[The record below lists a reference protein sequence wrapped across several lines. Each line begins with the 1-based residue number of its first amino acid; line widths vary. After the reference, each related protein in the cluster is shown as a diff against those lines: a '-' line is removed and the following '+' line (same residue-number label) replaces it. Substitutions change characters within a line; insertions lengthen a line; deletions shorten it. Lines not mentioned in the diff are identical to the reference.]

1 MIPKIIHYIWFGGDK
16 NPIVLKAIKTWKK
29 NAPDYEIKEWN
40 EKDFSEEKNEFF
52 RNALKNKD
60 YAFAS
65 DYARLLILKKY
76 GGLYLDT
83 DMYLLKNPTS
93 KIAGRDLAFSIQDP
107 QVIFSTS
114 FIAAKPEQEFIRKAL
129 ALYQKTEYVNGK
141 MVPNTELL
149 SPLLTSMYNFESLDK
164 TQVRMNDK
172 IIAYNSNVFLQ
183 PSFSSVA
190 MHVGEKSWSAHTK
203 HDNIRIKMR
212 QNITTSVEAGFFR
225 FFNDIFRRLI

>member
-1 MIPKIIHYIWFGGDK
+1 MVPKTIHYIWFGGDK

-40 EKDFSEEKNEFF
+40 EKDFSEEKNKFF
-52 RNALKNKD
+52 RNALKKQD

-83 DMYLLKNPTS
+83 DMFLLKNPTS
-93 KIAGRDLAFSIQDP
+93 KIIGRDLAFSIQDP

-129 ALYQKTEYVNGK
+129 DLYQRIEYVNGK
-141 MVPNTELL
+141 MIPNTELL

-164 TQVRMNDK
+164 TQTRMNGK
-172 IIAYNSNVFLQ
+172 IIAYNSNIFLQ
-183 PSFSSVA
+183 PSFSSIA
-190 MHVGEKSWSAHTK
+190 MHVGEKSWDAHTK
-203 HDNIRIKMR
+203 HDDIRIRLR
-212 QNITTSVEAGFFR
+212 QNITTSTEAG
-225 FFNDIFRRLI
+225 IFRIINDMCRRFI

>member
-1 MIPKIIHYIWFGGDK
+1 
-16 NPIVLKAIKTWKK
+16 
-29 NAPDYEIKEWN
+29 
-40 EKDFSEEKNEFF
+40 
-52 RNALKNKD
+52 
-60 YAFAS
+60 
-65 DYARLLILKKY
+65 
-76 GGLYLDT
+76 
-83 DMYLLKNPTS
+83 MYLLKNPTS

-129 ALYQKTEYVNGK
+129 ALYQKIEYVNGK

-149 SPLLTSMYNFESLDK
+149 SPLLMSMYNFESLDK

-190 MHVGEKSWSAHTK
+190 MHVGEKSWGAHTK
-203 HDNIRIKMR
+203 HDDIRIKMR
-212 QNITTSVEAGFFR
+212 QNITTSTEAG
-225 FFNDIFRRLI
+225 IFRIINDMCRRFI

>member
-52 RNALKNKD
+52 RNALKKQD

-83 DMYLLKNPTS
+83 DMFLLKNPTS
-93 KIAGRDLAFSIQDP
+93 KIVGRDLAFSIQDP

-129 ALYQKTEYVNGK
+129 VLYQKIEYVNGK

-149 SPLLTSMYNFESLDK
+149 SPLLTSMYNFESVDK
-164 TQVRMNDK
+164 TQVRMNGK

-190 MHVGEKSWSAHTK
+190 MHVGEKSWSTHTK
-203 HDNIRIKMR
+203 HDDIRIKMR
-212 QNITTSVEAGFFR
+212 QNITTSTEAG
-225 FFNDIFRRLI
+225 IFRIINDMCRRFI

>member
-1 MIPKIIHYIWFGGDK
+1 MIPKTIHYIWFGGDK

-52 RNALKNKD
+52 RNALKKQD

-83 DMYLLKNPTS
+83 DMFLLKNPTS
-93 KIAGRDLAFSIQDP
+93 KIIERDLAFSIQDP

-114 FIAAKPEQEFIRKAL
+114 FIAAKPEQEFIKKAL
-129 ALYQKTEYVNGK
+129 DLYQKIEYVNDK
-141 MVPNTELL
+141 MIPNTELL
-149 SPLLTSMYNFESLDK
+149 SPLLTSMYNFESVDK
-164 TQVRMNDK
+164 TQTRMNGK
-172 IIAYNSNVFLQ
+172 IIAYNSNIFLQ
-183 PSFSSVA
+183 PSFSSIA
-190 MHVGEKSWSAHTK
+190 MHVGEKSWGAHTK
-203 HDNIRIKMR
+203 HDDIRIRLR
-212 QNITTSVEAGFFR
+212 QNITTSTEAG
-225 FFNDIFRRLI
+225 IFRIINDMCRRFI